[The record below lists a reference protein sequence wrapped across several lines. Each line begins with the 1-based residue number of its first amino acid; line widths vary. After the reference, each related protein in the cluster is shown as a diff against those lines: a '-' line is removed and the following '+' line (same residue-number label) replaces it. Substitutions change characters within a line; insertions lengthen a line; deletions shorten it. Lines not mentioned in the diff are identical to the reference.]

1 MLHRQGSVP
10 MPSDGLG
17 PEAERAFRAA
27 ASARVERDV
36 GMQQI
41 ANEVVADG
49 KVALIDVHDKGQ
61 RVHVLEGWPVGRMA
75 NMSIVS
81 VAEAEDR
88 AERPA
93 MRNLPDG
100 EVEFIAGDELDGLRR
115 TQGTLRIH
123 RHVSSDEA
131 NAEVRVIGL
140 QSLGNPDVIG
150 KGRGARVE
158 DGKLVLSGERADVL
172 EGEPVGRR
180 IDQPRARDQ
189 RRRLGEPRRIPER
202 SNLAAR
208 LIAGARA
215 PVEPLVG
222 WRVEEKGP
230 EVRARS
236 VSHEMSLYLAASL
249 DYSRTIVAWRAGP
262 VAGHSPRGS
271 GLHHPPA
278 RTPRSARRT
287 GR

>member
-1 MLHRQGSVP
+1 MLHRPGSVP

-61 RVHVLEGWPVGRMA
+61 GVHVLEGWPVGRMA
-75 NMSIVS
+75 DMSIVS

-93 MRNLPDG
+93 MRHLPDG
-100 EVEFIAGDELDGLRR
+100 EVEFMASDELDSLRR

-131 NAEVRVIGL
+131 NAEVRVVGL

-150 KGRGARVE
+150 KGRGPRVE
-158 DGKLVLSGERADVL
+158 DGKLVLSGERAGGL
-172 EGEPVGRR
+172 YGEAGGGGVPGGGARGGGPPKGGGKGR
-180 IDQPRARDQ
+180 
-189 RRRLGEPRRIPER
+189 G
-202 SNLAAR
+202 AAR
-208 LIAGARA
+208 GERDVGYQNDRISRRA
-215 PVEPLVG
+215 
-222 WRVEEKGP
+222 
-230 EVRARS
+230 
-236 VSHEMSLYLAASL
+236 
-249 DYSRTIVAWRAGP
+249 
-262 VAGHSPRGS
+262 
-271 GLHHPPA
+271 
-278 RTPRSARRT
+278 
-287 GR
+287 